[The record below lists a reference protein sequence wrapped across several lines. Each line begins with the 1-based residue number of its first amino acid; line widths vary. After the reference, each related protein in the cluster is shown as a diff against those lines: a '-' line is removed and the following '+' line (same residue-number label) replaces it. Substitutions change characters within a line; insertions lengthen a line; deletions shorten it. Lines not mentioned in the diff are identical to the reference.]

1 MRALS
6 HGGTGCRWLFAA
18 GFAVL
23 ISIIAVWS
31 FAVMNEV
38 ARQLE
43 DPFGHEVNQL
53 PLEDL
58 HIDLNERLWA
68 LTQRIFKKDDWSL
81 QNGTL
86 DFRRSTT
93 DIHPSPSDTTQRH
106 EETRRPPVE
115 EWSVDAVAAW
125 VRTVLSAEDT
135 GAHGHMVD
143 QFASK
148 IIEQEISGGELRSLG
163 ESHLREMGL
172 KKIGHCLKVLGA
184 IKGLK

>member
-1 MRALS
+1 
-6 HGGTGCRWLFAA
+6 
-18 GFAVL
+18 VL

-86 DFRRSTT
+86 EFRRSTT
-93 DIHPSPSDTTQRH
+93 DIHSAASDTNQRH
-106 EETRRPPVE
+106 EGTEEPPVE
-115 EWSVDAVAAW
+115 AWSVEAVAAW

-135 GAHGHMVD
+135 NAHGHTSMVD
-143 QFASK
+143 QFASQ
-148 IIEQEISGGELRSLG
+148 IIEQEISGCELCSLG

-172 KKIGHCLKVLGA
+172 KKIGHCLKLLGA

>member
-1 MRALS
+1 
-6 HGGTGCRWLFAA
+6 
-18 GFAVL
+18 
-23 ISIIAVWS
+23 
-31 FAVMNEV
+31 MNEV

-68 LTQRIFKKDDWSL
+68 LTQRVFKKDDWTL

-86 DFRRSTT
+86 EFRRSAT
-93 DIHPSPSDTTQRH
+93 DIHPVPSDAKGNR
-106 EETRRPPVE
+106 EPRVE
-115 EWSVDAVAAW
+115 EWSVDEVAAW
-125 VRTVLSAEDT
+125 VRMVLSAEDT
-135 GAHGHMVD
+135 DVHGNMVN

-148 IIEQEISGGELRSLG
+148 IIEEEISGGELRSLG
-163 ESHLREMGL
+163 ESHLRGMGL
-172 KKIGHCLKVLGA
+172 KKIGHCLKLLGA

>member
-1 MRALS
+1 M
-6 HGGTGCRWLFAA
+6 
-18 GFAVL
+18 L
-23 ISIIAVWS
+23 ISVIAVWS

-68 LTQRIFKKDDWSL
+68 LTQRMFKKDDWSL

-86 DFRRSTT
+86 EFRRSTT
-93 DIHPSPSDTTQRH
+93 DIHPKPSDTNQPH
-106 EETRRPPVE
+106 ERTGGSPVI

-135 GAHGHMVD
+135 GAQADAVD
-143 QFASK
+143 KFASE
-148 IIEQEISGGELRSLG
+148 IVEQEISGSELRSL
-163 ESHLREMGL
+163 EEPHLREMGL
-172 KKIGHCLKVLGA
+172 KKIGHCLELLGA
-184 IKGLK
+184 IKELK